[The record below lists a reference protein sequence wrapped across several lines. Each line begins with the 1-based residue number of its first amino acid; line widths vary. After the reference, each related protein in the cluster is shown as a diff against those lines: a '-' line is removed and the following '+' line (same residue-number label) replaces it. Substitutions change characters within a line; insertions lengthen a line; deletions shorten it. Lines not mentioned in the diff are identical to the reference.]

1 MKSKCYPLIINDNVT
16 NLTVTCYNSY
26 NSWEKEVIHMVKTFQ
41 LKLDEQLNREVL
53 AKAAQQGTNKHELI
67 VKAIKKMLAD
77 DKAEAV

>member
-1 MKSKCYPLIINDNVT
+1 
-16 NLTVTCYNSY
+16 
-26 NSWEKEVIHMVKTFQ
+26 MVKTFQ